1 VGSRSRTQLL
11 LPRSSNA
18 CKNNKV
24 NQLSGVKAF
33 SAILAAVSLVF
44 VFALASSAQVSSD
57 HAQPAGGNSV
67 MLAVSQPDVSVPSS
81 YAISVAQLR
90 IPAKAVR
97 HLELAAKRFNRM
109 DIRGAENEIDRV
121 LEIDPACSLAF
132 SMRSLMK
139 LAETDSNGAI
149 EDAARAVQLDAHD
162 AHALLT
168 LATAYNNVGEFA
180 KAADAARRAVGME
193 PEIWQSR
200 LELAKS
206 LYGQG
211 QLAEAL
217 TALGLVNKDFPDVH
231 LVRAD
236 VLMQMGRALEAAK
249 EFEAFLK
256 QAPNDPRGTRIREIV
271 AAVQ

>member
-1 VGSRSRTQLL
+1 
-11 LPRSSNA
+11 
-18 CKNNKV
+18 
-24 NQLSGVKAF
+24 
-33 SAILAAVSLVF
+33 LAAVSLLF
-44 VFALASSAQVSSD
+44 FFSLASFAQVSSD
-57 HAQPAGGNSV
+57 PSRHTVGDSV
-67 MLAVSQPDVSVPSS
+67 ALAVSQPDVSVPSS

-121 LEIDPACSLAF
+121 LEIDPECSLAF

-149 EDAARAVQLDAHD
+149 EDAARAVELDAHD
-162 AHALLT
+162 AHAYLT

-180 KAADAARRAVGME
+180 KAAEAARRAVETE

-236 VLMQMGRALEAAK
+236 VLMRMGRALEAAK
-249 EFEAFLK
+249 EFGTFLK
-256 QAPNDPRGTRIREIV
+256 QAPNDPRCARIREIV